1 MSKIQFCI
9 KNWHAVA
16 PGKSSPEDWH
26 SHNKDDD
33 SSSSTQAIPSDLI
46 PPMMR
51 RRMSS
56 LSKMAVQTAL
66 TLTKEV
72 TPNYA
77 VFSSRHSELP
87 RTVTLV
93 ESILKGEDASP
104 MAFSQSVHNTASGLY
119 TIAAGHAV
127 PVTSVSAG
135 EDSLHAGLI
144 EATAYLACHPDHTVL
159 LVDFDEPMPTPYDR
173 FDSIEHSGYAFGMLM
188 TAGDEVSVEQEPLTH
203 TQLTAPQAIS
213 VIQGLCDASSAW
225 SIPGSRNGWRWSR

>member
-9 KNWHAVA
+9 KNWHALA
-16 PGKSSPEDWH
+16 PGKANQQDWLQEPT
-26 SHNKDDD
+26 D
-33 SSSSTQAIPSDLI
+33 AIPPPSDLI

-66 TLTKEV
+66 SLTRGLRPDFV
-72 TPNYA
+72 

-87 RTVTLV
+87 RTVLLV
-93 ESILKGEDASP
+93 EAILKGEDASP

-144 EATAYLACHPDHTVL
+144 EAAAYLACHPQHTVL
-159 LVDFDEPMPTPYDR
+159 LVDFDEPMPAPYDR
-173 FDSIEHSGYAFGMLM
+173 FENQPHQGYALGMVLS
-188 TAGDEVSVEQEPLTH
+188 AGDDIQITRLAATTLDPR
-203 TQLTAPQAIS
+203 PQALT
-213 VIQGLCDASSAW
+213 VIHGLSQQLSDW
-225 SIPGSRNGWRWSR
+225 TVNGRRHSWRWQR